1 MNNNNYNNNSNY
13 NNNNINKVNKIKVSC
28 FTPSLCIPRLFNNV
42 TEEII
47 RITINN
53 LKLGVIHKIDLKSV
67 TNKNGDCF
75 KRAFIHF
82 KKWNEDERTN
92 IIREKLIAGN
102 EIKIIYDDPWF
113 WKISAF
119 RKPIP
124 LYNQTNPLYN
134 QTNPLYN
141 QTNTYNPNNKKQ
153 IEEIKLPKSPP
164 TTPPITARKIFF

>member
-1 MNNNNYNNNSNY
+1 MNINSNKI
-13 NNNNINKVNKIKVSC
+13 NISC

-42 TEEII
+42 TEQTI

-53 LKLGVIHKIDLKSV
+53 LKLGIIHKIDLKNI

-92 IIREKLIAGN
+92 SIREKLIAGKD
-102 EIKIIYDDPWF
+102 IKIIYDDPWF

-119 RKPIP
+119 KKPF
-124 LYNQTNPLYN
+124 YNSTNPN
-134 QTNPLYN
+134 SNSN
-141 QTNTYNPNNKKQ
+141 SNPNSNSNTNNTNNNEM
-153 IEEIKLPKSPP
+153 EEIKLPKSPS
-164 TTPPITARKIFF
+164 TSPPRTARKYSFNLQQISL